1 MVKKLVLFLWGVIL
15 LPLSLATLY
24 QLPSIF
30 LSLTSKGSAFLPLCF
45 GVVLYIL
52 FEGLFNRPL
61 RTYVFGHELS
71 HAIAAVFSGGKVHAM
86 KVSSQGGAVQLSKT
100 NFFIALA
107 PYCVPIYT
115 FFLLVAYYLLAL
127 YFPIQKYYQIFLAAI
142 GFSLAFHCSLTFYAI
157 GEDQPDIRKTG
168 FFFSLTLILLVNA
181 WILVLISKIIF
192 RDSISIRAFFS
203 DTMSTHRFLWGWIF
217 QLGSDLWRF
226 LLERK
231 TIPHS

>member
-1 MVKKLVLFLWGVIL
+1 MVKKLVYFLWGVIL
-15 LPLSLATLY
+15 FPLALATLY

-30 LSLTSKGSAFLPLCF
+30 LSLTSQGSAFLPLFF
-45 GVVLYIL
+45 GVILYLL

-71 HAIAAVFSGGKVHAM
+71 HALAAMVSGGKVHSM
-86 KVSSQGGAVQLSKT
+86 KVTGAGGSVSLSKT

-115 FFLLVAYYLLAL
+115 FFILISYYLIGL
-127 YFPIQKYYQIFLAAI
+127 YFPMQNYHQFFLALV

-168 FFFSLTLILLVNA
+168 FFFSLTLILLANA

-192 RDSISIRAFFS
+192 RDSISLRNFFFE
-203 DTMSTHRFLWGWIF
+203 TLHTHRFLWGWVFEIATN
-217 QLGSDLWRF
+217 LWRSI
-226 LLERK
+226 LTK
-231 TIPHS
+231 N